1 MHNEEKLEQT
11 LALIN
16 SVYQISDI
24 RHSLFP
30 IEYPDSSDDG
40 IVYIFHVENWT
51 DKKAVFND
59 VNVLINHFIKKKKN

>member
-1 MHNEEKLEQT
+1 MPQELVHNEEKLEKT

-16 SVYQISDI
+16 TIYHITDI

-40 IVYIFHVENWT
+40 IAYVFHVKNWT
-51 DKKAVFND
+51 DKKAVFN
-59 VNVLINHFIKKKKN
+59 NVSGFYF